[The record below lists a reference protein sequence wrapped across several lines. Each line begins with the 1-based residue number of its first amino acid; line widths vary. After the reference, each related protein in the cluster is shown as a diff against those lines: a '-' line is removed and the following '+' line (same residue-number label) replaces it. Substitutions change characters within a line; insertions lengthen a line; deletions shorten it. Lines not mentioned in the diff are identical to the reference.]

1 MKVVGFCLIF
11 SIGGWFHWYLVEP
24 LDEETM
30 TTGGY
35 HIIKL
40 KQTNKQD
47 SLEISSAEDE
57 L

>member
-11 SIGGWFHWYLVEP
+11 SISGWFHWYLVEP

-35 HIIKL
+35 YTIKL
-40 KQTNKQD
+40 KQTKD